1 MTTRKKITSFI
12 YNTFR
17 SYGIDIRRVKEN
29 LSMSGEPFEYQ
40 VGNYVLLFPPGHALP
55 SMQERSPE
63 YGHMLTRLAETLQKQ
78 NGTYAVIDIGANVGD
93 SAAYIKT
100 GADVPIYCIE
110 GHKPYLEYL
119 TRNVIQWNNVEVFPS
134 FVSDKRGMA
143 NTMTIEEN
151 QGTIRLIQ
159 SKGSYVASF
168 ITLDQF
174 VNEHTPAQTA
184 KLLKIDTDGYDLR
197 VLTGGMRYI
206 KKTKPVIFFEYVK
219 MYWERPE
226 DGLSMLKRLQK
237 IGYFGALFYDCFGEL
252 IMATSLDDVNVVES
266 LDDYITRGEPALGYY
281 DVCLFHQNDR
291 RLAKQFINNER
302 AYYKKARRTARN

>member
-1 MTTRKKITSFI
+1 M

-29 LSMSGEPFEYQ
+29 LSMRGEPFEYQ
-40 VGNYVLLFPPGHALP
+40 VGTYTLLFPPGHALP

-63 YGHMLTRLAETLQKQ
+63 YGLVLTRLAAALQKH
-78 NGTYAVIDIGANVGD
+78 NGTYAAIDIGANVGD
-93 SAAYIKT
+93 STAFIKT

-119 TRNVIQWNNVEVFPS
+119 MRNVIQWKDVEVFPS
-134 FVSDKRGMA
+134 FVSDKRGIA
-143 NTMTIEEN
+143 NNMSIEEN
-151 QGTIRLIQ
+151 QGTIRLMNA
-159 SKGSYVASF
+159 KGSFAASF

-174 VNEHTPAQTA
+174 VNEHQQADHA

-197 VLTGGMRYI
+197 VLMGGMQYL

-226 DGLSMLKRLQK
+226 DGLLMLKRLRK
-237 IGYFGALFYDCFGEL
+237 LGYYEALFYDCFGEL
-252 IMATSLDDVNVVES
+252 VMATNLDNTQVIES
-266 LDDYITRGEPALGYY
+266 LDDYITRGEPAIGYY
-281 DVCLFHQNDR
+281 DVCLFHTNDS
-291 RLAKQFINNER
+291 RLAKQFISNER